1 MFNEYVEQMKK
12 ATTAEMRKKVVDD
25 MCKMFSFGVQKAY
38 SVLQENGWQSG
49 REKRKDAGASGVS
62 LDTLKKAA
70 ALLKN
75 GLRKNGRKTMS
86 AGIARSILIQNGV
99 DVPIGESRL
108 RELLAKHTLSVENA
122 KVKTPHQAMRTEYPN
137 QVHFAD
143 PSVALLYFAP
153 SGKQHILRDDEVYK
167 NKPFL
172 EGKENL
178 KLWRYVLSDHYSSSI
193 CVKYYAAKGE
203 TSVNMYDFLLYAWG
217 QKQISSYGFH
227 GLPEL
232 LVWDCGTANISGAVT
247 KALTALR
254 VKTIPHLPGNPRA
267 KGQVEKSNHIVETN
281 FECLL
286 KLEPVHSVEE
296 INEAVERWCAAY
308 NANLLPELDTRL
320 NRGGGKVGSRYELW
334 QHIAADQLK
343 ELPDADVCRQIFT
356 TGVQVRKVGGD
367 LAITVVHPN
376 VKQSMRYSL
385 SHLPN
390 ILVGQSVNVQPV
402 LVDIEPL
409 VLVSYEYQGEV
420 IAEEI
425 KPIEYDAV
433 GFDVSAPVFGK
444 SYKSLPDTLRETN
457 SKKLDAIIGTGSK
470 EIPFSGVTN
479 GEGFKTHSLINAD
492 NIFAKQKKGT
502 QIEVDTVEVHEILI
516 SATEA
521 AKRIKARSGSLPE
534 GFTDYLRSKYV
545 GGVPVSMV
553 DDLVQEWAAGDNAA
567 LMA

>member
-1 MFNEYVEQMKK
+1 MYVEYVNQMNN
-12 ATTAEMRKKVVDD
+12 ATTAEMRKKVVDN
-25 MCKMFSFGVQKAY
+25 MCAMFAFGTQKAY

-49 REKRKDAGASGVS
+49 RKKRKDAGVNSIS
-62 LDTLKKAA
+62 LATLEKAA
-70 ALLKN
+70 AILKN
-75 GLRKNGRKTMS
+75 ALRKNGRKTMS
-86 AGIARSILIQNGV
+86 AGIARSILIQNGIDIPV
-99 DVPIGESRL
+99 TEGRM

-122 KVKTPHQAMRTEYPN
+122 KVKTPHQRMRTEYPN

-153 SGKQHILRDDEVYK
+153 GGKQHILRDDEVYK

-232 LVWDCGTANISGAVT
+232 LIWDCGTANISGAVT
-247 KALTALR
+247 KALSALR
-254 VKTIPHLPGNPRA
+254 VKTIPHMPGNPRA

-286 KLEPVHSVEE
+286 KLEPLHSVEE
-296 INEAVERWCAAY
+296 INEAAERWCAAY
-308 NANLLPELDTRL
+308 NANLLQELDTRL
-320 NRGGGKVGSRYELW
+320 SRGGSKIGSRLELW

-343 ELPDADVCRQIFT
+343 ELPDAEVCRQIFT

-367 LAITVVHPN
+367 LAITVVHPK

-385 SHLPN
+385 SHLPH
-390 ILVGQSVNVQPV
+390 ILIGQSVNVQPV
-402 LVDIEPL
+402 LVDSEPL
-409 VLVSYEYQGEV
+409 VLVSYEYGGEI

-433 GFDVSAPVFGK
+433 GFDISAPVFDK

-457 SKKLDAIIGTGSK
+457 SKKLDAIIGTDSK
-470 EIPFSGVTN
+470 EIPFSKVTD
-479 GEGFKTHSLINAD
+479 GEGFKTHSLINPH
-492 NIFAKQKKGT
+492 NIFAKQKKGK
-502 QIEVDTVEVHEILI
+502 QIEIDTVEVHEILI

-521 AKRIKARSGSLPE
+521 AKRIKARNGFLPE
-534 GFTDYLRSKYV
+534 GFTDYLRSKYP
-545 GGVPVSMV
+545 GGVPVSIV
-553 DDLVQEWAAGDNAA
+553 DDLVQEWAAGNDAA
-567 LMA
+567 MMA